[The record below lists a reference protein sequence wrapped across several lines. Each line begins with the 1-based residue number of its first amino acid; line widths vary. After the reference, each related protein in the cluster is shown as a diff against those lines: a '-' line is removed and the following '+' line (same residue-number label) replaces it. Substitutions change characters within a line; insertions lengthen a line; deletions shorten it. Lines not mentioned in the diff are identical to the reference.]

1 MGHMESMARFTKPST
16 IVSDGE
22 LKLSLYEKPVIG
34 LRFSDLLRN
43 GSQIEFRNC
52 TLALNSKNILV

>member
-1 MGHMESMARFTKPST
+1 MARFTKPST

-52 TLALNSKNILV
+52 TLAFTSK